1 MPRDALAVP
10 PTDNMS
16 TEHHSLIAAAFASA
30 LSLPM
35 RSSFFDGLTSP
46 FRGPRAGKEFESAIA
61 RSSRND
67 LRARET
73 KDGQGLA
80 LVWRAE
86 GQLKRSRVRW
96 SALADLPVPVEVAP
110 QVAFASRQRASA
122 IFDKATTSF
131 LAEIQSGRMELMA
144 RRASPLEPRS
154 RIPPEAARYVVVD
167 CWFTGLGHIAGE
179 RLFDIEVVP
188 PLDQE
193 VAYREKIAAAGGVWA
208 RLLPIVIEKLW
219 PNGLPPETR
228 LSNQQFGNMLQKEIE
243 RLGFDPPNEK
253 TFHRARRDYKRTT
266 RDR

>member
-46 FRGPRAGKEFESAIA
+46 FQGPRAGKEFESAIA
-61 RSSRND
+61 RSSRSD

-131 LAEIQSGRMELMA
+131 LAEIHSGHVELMA

-167 CWFTGLGHIAGE
+167 DWFNGVGHIAGE
-179 RLFDIEVVP
+179 HLFDIAVVP
-188 PLDQE
+188 PLDEE
-193 VAYREKIAAAGGVWA
+193 VAYREKIAATGGVWTK
-208 RLLPIVIEKLW
+208 LLPVLIENLW
-219 PNGLPPETR
+219 PSGLPPENR
-228 LSNQQFGNMLQKEIE
+228 LSNGQFSSVIRKELKQ
-243 RLGFDPPNEK
+243 LGLKPPSEK
-253 TFHRARRDYKRTT
+253 TIARARYGFEGTIL
-266 RDR
+266 DR